1 MRFLLSIHD
10 VWPGNHSL
18 VVGYLQRLRSLGA
31 VQPALLV
38 VPNYHERAAM
48 NQNAEFLAWLRQEA
62 EMGTEIFLHG
72 YRHWMPERAE
82 GAAFKGHRNNWG
94 QWINRHWVQDE
105 AEFCGLS
112 DNEKTRLLKLGLAAF
127 QQASLTCVGFI
138 APTWHGSPKK
148 SILRLQGIKIQET
161 RFFIKHLDSLRERF
175 APPLAWTPSEMG
187 KAKLIGGQAWLKL
200 LMHLPLIKVAIHPG
214 DMDSSETLRI
224 LEGVCASGS
233 WSSYRELFV

>member
-1 MRFLLSIHD
+1 MDQS
-10 VWPGNHSL
+10 
-18 VVGYLQRLRSLGA
+18 
-31 VQPALLV
+31 
-38 VPNYHERAAM
+38 
-48 NQNAEFLAWLRQEA
+48 AEFLAWLRQESA
-62 EMGTEIFLHG
+62 NGTEIFLHG

-82 GAAFKGHRNNWG
+82 RAAFAGHRNLWG
-94 QWINRHWVQDE
+94 EWINRHWVQDE

-112 DNEKTRLLKLGLAAF
+112 DHEKIRLLKLGLAAF
-127 QQASLTCVGFI
+127 HQAGLPCAGFV
-138 APTWHGSPKK
+138 APTWHGSPKM
-148 SILRLQGIKIQET
+148 STLSLQGIQIQET

-224 LEGVCASGS
+224 LERVYTTGT
-233 WSSYRELFV
+233 WSRYRELFV